1 MFGEYAYPVSFPAS
15 LLFFTLITWYLGLA
29 RLPVLLAVIPFAA
42 LFLYFAYRGRYTL
55 EAFCG
60 QKKWAAV
67 FFLFFFAMLA
77 VRFVNPSI
85 SYAEKFMD
93 HAFMASIMRQPVVPP
108 LDPWFLGG
116 TQNVYYYLGYWTFG
130 TFALVSEVP
139 STIAFNLALPT
150 VLGMSAVLLFA
161 LGRLLTERFAWLAL
175 ATLLLVNPSFVWQV
189 IQGKAIGSVLWDSTR
204 TIHNTINE
212 YPLFSFLWGDV
223 HPHVIGIFNQV
234 FLLFLL
240 VYTWK
245 RWRGAGMPERW
256 ILIGLSSLSL
266 GSMPL
271 INTWDVLVYA
281 PVTLFFGLIVWYESG
296 IPTPTPGA
304 GNPAI
309 VRNSLNRI
317 SAGVKGFL
325 TDAERRSGFFA
336 LFHPKRFPR
345 LGFAYLVLVPLL
357 AVAVYLPF
365 YMQMETQGIQ
375 GVGIVHTP
383 TSPAEFLLVHGF
395 FLALIILYLA
405 GDIRARPWLL
415 LGPVPIA
422 LAGYPAAAIASIPLV
437 YLLARRS
444 RSAADV
450 LAILGLLILILC
462 EFFYLKDYMGET
474 YFRMN
479 TLFKFYIAAWLILGI
494 SSSVMLASVL
504 ARYIRPGVIP
514 ARVSQAV
521 LVTAAATLILL
532 PLVVPL
538 DSPYRDATLDGLA
551 YLRTA
556 HPGDSEAVA
565 FLRGLPGNPGLV
577 EAEGGDYTYYSRVS
591 SFTGIPAVIGMP
603 FHEFM
608 WRGEAGG
615 WYGQRLSDVRAIYEQ
630 PEQTA
635 DLMRRYNATLLYVGD
650 PERQKYT
657 IRVEEAGLPILY
669 DRGGVRI
676 YTLPE

>member
-1 MFGEYAYPVSFPAS
+1 MFGEFAYPVSFPAS
-15 LLFFTLITWYLGLA
+15 LLSFTLITWYLGLV

-42 LFLYFAYRGRYTL
+42 LFLHSAYRGRYTL
-55 EAFCG
+55 EAISS

-93 HAFMASIMRQPVVPP
+93 HAFIASIMRQPVVPP
-108 LDPWFLGG
+108 PDPWFLGG
-116 TQNVYYYLGYWTFG
+116 SQNVYYYLGYWTFG
-130 TFALVSEVP
+130 TFALVSGVP
-139 STIAFNLALPT
+139 SPIAFNLALPT
-150 VLGMSAVLLFA
+150 VLGMSAILLYA
-161 LGRLLTERFAWLAL
+161 LGRLLTQRFAWITL
-175 ATLLLVNPSFVWQV
+175 ATLLVVNPSFVWQM
-189 IQGKAIGSVLWDSTR
+189 IQGKAIGTVLWDSTR
-204 TIHNTINE
+204 TISNTINE

-223 HPHVIGIFNQV
+223 HPHVIGIFNQI

-245 RWRGAGMPERW
+245 RWRESGVHERW

-281 PVTLFFGLIVWYESG
+281 PITLLFGLIVWYESG
-296 IPTPTPGA
+296 IPAPGPGA
-304 GNPAI
+304 GNLEI
-309 VRNSLNRI
+309 LRSSFLRI
-317 SAGVKGFL
+317 SRGLSGFF
-325 TDAERRSGFFA
+325 TDRARRSGYLA
-336 LFHPKRFPR
+336 LLHPKRFPQ
-345 LGFAYLVLVPLL
+345 LGFAYLILVPLL
-357 AVAVYLPF
+357 AVVVYLPF
-365 YMQMETQGIQ
+365 YLQMETQGIQ
-375 GVGIVHTP
+375 GAGIVHTA
-383 TSPAEFLLVHGF
+383 TSPGEFLLVHGL
-395 FLALIILYLA
+395 FLGLLIACLA
-405 GDIRARPWLL
+405 RDIWRRPLL
-415 LGPVPIA
+415 LLVSVPIA
-422 LAGYPAAAIASIPLV
+422 LAGYPAAAIAAVPLV

-444 RSAADV
+444 RSAAEV
-450 LAILGLLILILC
+450 LAILGLLVLVLC

-479 TLFKFYIAAWLILGI
+479 TLFKFYIAAWLLLGA
-494 SSSVMLASVL
+494 SSFAMLADALSGF
-504 ARYIRPGVIP
+504 IRPGTVP
-514 ARVSQAV
+514 ARLSQAA
-521 LVTAAATLILL
+521 LVTVAAALIVI

-538 DSPYRDATLDGLA
+538 DLPYRDATLDGLA

-565 FLRGLPGNPGLV
+565 FLRGLPSNPGLV

-591 SFTGIPAVIGMP
+591 SFTGIPTVIGMP
-603 FHEFM
+603 FHEYM

-615 WYGQRLSDVRAIYEQ
+615 WYGQRISDVRAIYEQ

-635 DLMRRYNATLLYVGD
+635 DLMRKYNATLLYVGD
-650 PERQKYT
+650 PEREKYAV
-657 IRVEEAGLPILY
+657 RVEDSGLPILY